1 MQKSWWDI
9 KGSQTRLIEAQRRRR
24 LKALR
29 RRVNKF
35 FDNLETRGGI
45 SADGKTAVLFMYNSE
60 APEQSYILT
69 EQL

>member
-1 MQKSWWDI
+1 MQQLWWDI
-9 KGSQTRLIEAQRRRR
+9 KGNQTRLIEAQRRRR

-29 RRVNKF
+29 RKVNKF
-35 FDNLETRGGI
+35 FDNLETRGGFT
-45 SADGKTAVLFMYNSE
+45 SDGKTAVLFMYNSE